1 VRRREERDST
11 AVRGEA
17 SSNRARSPRVRWR
30 VVCLGFC
37 FDVIFT
43 EIGVRYLETVVV
55 EDPCC
60 VFEFFGGSHC
70 FTRGK
75 GV

>member
-1 VRRREERDST
+1 M
-11 AVRGEA
+11 
-17 SSNRARSPRVRWR
+17 
-30 VVCLGFC
+30 CLGFC
-37 FDVIFT
+37 FGVIFT